1 MCVLDLSCSGVRID
15 RLSALRRV
23 LDLKLV
29 TQCAMLDDCGIFLVL
44 ADGVRRTFSCRCL
57 LSLIRAASQSLF
69 AYDIE
74 ALLPSSM
81 QSAPMSQTPQKLSGA
96 KHVEF
101 FSVGSLEGS
110 TLVAHMQRKGTD
122 SIFRV
127 FKHVVGLEA
136 RFGPPPQ
143 WFRVTRERT
152 SLNLS
157 EHKP

>member
-1 MCVLDLSCSGVRID
+1 MCVQNTSCSGVGID

-23 LDLKLV
+23 LDLKLI

-44 ADGVRRTFSCRCL
+44 ADGVRRTFFCRYL
-57 LSLIRAASQSLF
+57 LSLIKAASQALF

-74 ALLPSSM
+74 ALLLSST
-81 QSAPMSQTPQKLSGA
+81 QSVPMSQTPQKLSGA

-101 FSVGSLEGS
+101 FSVGSLEGR
-110 TLVAHMQRKGTD
+110 TLVTYMQRKGTD

-127 FKHVVGLEA
+127 LEHVVGLGG
-136 RFGPPPQ
+136 RFGLPQQ
-143 WFRVTRERT
+143 WFRLSRERT
-152 SLNLS
+152 SLYLS